1 MIVFPA
7 FCKPFVCKA
16 TKIVK
21 GERSG
26 KRKTKF
32 FKLDS
37 SEPRPSL
44 WKDSE
49 RQVERQTKNKVFQV
63 RLFRASFWFWR
74 DSERFQGSYFLR
86 ILQFSF
92 FRVSYR
98 IFFIGYKIFLPSC
111 GKIFVSIPFAIKK
124 KTIFDAVIG
133 SFTLCILKN
142 KP

>member
-37 SEPRPSL
+37 SEPHSGFGEIV
-44 WKDSE
+44 K
-49 RQVERQTKNKVFQV
+49 
-63 RLFRASFWFWR
+63 
-74 DSERFQGSYFLR
+74 G
-86 ILQFSF
+86 
-92 FRVSYR
+92 FRV
-98 IFFIGYKIFLPSC
+98 
-111 GKIFVSIPFAIKK
+111 
-124 KTIFDAVIG
+124 VI
-133 SFTLCILKN
+133 S
-142 KP
+142 